1 LRPALVLSNT
11 PDGDCDMYLICA
23 MITSAKRS
31 HWTSDVILLDWE
43 AAGLQ
48 AESILR
54 WKVFTIEAALV
65 TGKRGIESVQ
75 SSLAKIL
82 PSFRR

>member
-1 LRPALVLSNT
+1 
-11 PDGDCDMYLICA
+11 MYLICA

-65 TGKRGIESVQ
+65 TGKRGIVSKRDFESVQ